1 MQEEQGPVHAP
12 EFPTGVTWLQGD
24 PLTIASLRGRPVLLD
39 FWDYTC
45 VNCLR
50 TMPYLVEWD
59 WRYRDKGLTIVG
71 VHAPEF
77 TFARTAEHVQKATER
92 LGIRYPVVL
101 DNDYQI
107 WRAFANQYWPAKY
120 LIDADG
126 FLRYMHFGE
135 GFYQETEEAI
145 QAVLRERDAAVQL
158 PPVMAPVR
166 DTDQPNARCYR
177 VTPELYLGY
186 RRGKLGN
193 AGGVQQ
199 DKVARY
205 ELPKMLEP
213 EVVYAQGPWLARAE
227 QIESAA
233 TDRGERACLALVYA
247 AKEVNL
253 VMAPNGA
260 PEYRLLVGQD
270 GKPVGREDA
279 GDDIEFD
286 EAGRSSVR
294 VNEPRMYKLVRNAK
308 FDPRRLELAAD
319 SSGLGLYAFTFVTCL
334 AE

>member
-1 MQEEQGPVHAP
+1 MELLPKGQVAAP
-12 EFPTGVTWLQGD
+12 EFGRVWINSGE
-24 PLTIASLRGRPVLLD
+24 LTLAELRGRVVLID

-50 TMPYLVEWD
+50 TLPYLLEWD
-59 WRYRDKGLTIVG
+59 MRYRDKGLTIVG

-77 TFARTAEHVQKATER
+77 TFARTAEHVRKAVAR
-92 LGIRYPVVL
+92 FGIRYPVVL

-135 GFYQETEEAI
+135 GSYQETEEAI
-145 QAVLRERDAAVQL
+145 QTVLRERDAGVEL
-158 PPVMAPVR
+158 PPVMASVR
-166 DTDQPNARCYR
+166 DTDEPNARCYR

-193 AGGVQQ
+193 AGGFQQ

-227 QIESAA
+227 HIESAA
-233 TDRGERACLALVYA
+233 TDSDERAGLALVYA

-279 GDDIEFD
+279 GEDIEFD
-286 EAGRSSVR
+286 EAGRSGVR
-294 VNEPRMYKLVRNAK
+294 VNEPRMYKLIRNAR
-308 FDPRRLELAAD
+308 FVPRRLELAAVG
-319 SSGLGLYAFTFVTCL
+319 SGLGLYAFTFVTCL

>member
-1 MQEEQGPVHAP
+1 MELIPKGQVAAP
-12 EFPTGVTWLQGD
+12 EFGRVWINSGE
-24 PLTIASLRGRPVLLD
+24 LTLADLRGRVALID

-50 TMPYLVEWD
+50 TLPYLVEWD
-59 WRYRDKGLTIVG
+59 QRYREKGLTIVG

-77 TFARTAEHVQKATER
+77 SFARTAEHVRKAVER
-92 LGIRYPVVL
+92 LGIHYAVVL

-145 QAVLRERDAAVQL
+145 QAVLRERDAAVKL

-193 AGGVQQ
+193 AGGFQQ

-213 EVVYAQGPWLARAE
+213 EVVYAQGGWRAGAE

-233 TDRGERACLALVYA
+233 TDTGERACLALVYA
-247 AKEVNL
+247 AKELNL
-253 VMAPNGA
+253 VMAPNGQ
-260 PEYRLLVGQD
+260 PEYRLWIGQD
-270 GKPVGREDA
+270 GRPLAREDA
-279 GDDIEFD
+279 GHDVEFD
-286 EAGRSSVR
+286 EDGRSFAR
-294 VNEPRMYKLVRNAK
+294 INAPRMYNLIRNAK
-308 FDPRRLELAAD
+308 FDPRRLELATAGT
-319 SSGLGLYAFTFVTCL
+319 GLGLYAFTFVTCL